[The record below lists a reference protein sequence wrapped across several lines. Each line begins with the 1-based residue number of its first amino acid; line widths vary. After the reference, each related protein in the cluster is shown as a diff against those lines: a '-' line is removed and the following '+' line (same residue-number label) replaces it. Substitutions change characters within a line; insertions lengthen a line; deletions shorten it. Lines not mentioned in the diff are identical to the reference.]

1 MILVDIYIPAI
12 EQMYDFRLEE
22 SCCPDVLIGE
32 ISEMVEQKE
41 QMISGGQ
48 ETFFLFD
55 ASQQCMIPHGKTLAQ
70 SGVADGHLLILV

>member
-1 MILVDIYIPAI
+1 MNKEYKDMLN
-12 EQMYDFRLEE
+12 ELHF
-22 SCCPDVLIGE
+22 S
-32 ISEMVEQKE
+32 SEQKE

-70 SGVADGHLLILV
+70 GGVADGHLLILV